1 VIGSLVSGDHPAGN
15 VLEAGALDPSRR
27 PHPAR
32 PAVQQQRNHHRRL
45 VGRAAVAVLAI
56 GRVERRRVH
65 HADGVDHEPRQ
76 GTFGSDLG
84 IRPCVRAFVAFGAP
98 WEAVPMTVFLVI
110 RRAVTTRRRPR
121 SKRGP
126 DQRGSCPDRL

>member
-98 WEAVPMTVFLVI
+98 WEAVPDDGL
-110 RRAVTTRRRPR
+110 PR
-121 SKRGP
+121 HPQSRHNTP
-126 DQRGSCPDRL
+126 